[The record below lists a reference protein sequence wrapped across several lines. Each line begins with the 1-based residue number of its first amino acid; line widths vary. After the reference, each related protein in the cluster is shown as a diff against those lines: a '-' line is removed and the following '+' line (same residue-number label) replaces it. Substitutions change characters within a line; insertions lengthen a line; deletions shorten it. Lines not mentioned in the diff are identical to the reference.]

1 MKRRD
6 FVAMIPA
13 LTLVE
18 KTQNKTLELPISSN
32 GYNWQTFYKREGK
45 VWGEHINEDMT
56 YYSQSGLKAYE
67 PSIESPKHAVE
78 IITALKKNDIK
89 MPSIYVNSL
98 LHLES
103 EAPKSIDNFLAI
115 ATEVKKYGTKIIVTN
130 PTPLKWGSANQK
142 SDEQLIFQAKM
153 LRKLGTLLKS
163 QGITLAY
170 HTHDMELKGG
180 AREFHHMMQNVE
192 PEFMSFCMDVHWIY
206 RGSDNSQLPIF
217 DLIKMYGNRII
228 ELHIRQSKD
237 GIWQEVF
244 SAEGDIDYNRLV
256 FELNKYKIKPHLVI
270 EQCLEKGSPNTMD
283 VIKAHRIDLQE
294 IKNTFKLN

>member
-1 MKRRD
+1 MNRRN
-6 FVAMIPA
+6 FVAMIPGLA
-13 LTLVE
+13 LVPKL
-18 KTQNKTLELPISSN
+18 QNKLIEFPISSN
-32 GYNWQTFYKREGK
+32 SYNWQTFFKREGK
-45 VWGEHINEDMT
+45 VWGEHLEEDLAM
-56 YYSQSGLKAYE
+56 YSKTGLKAYE
-67 PSIESPKHAVE
+67 PSIENSKHADE
-78 IITALKKNDIK
+78 IIAVLKKHDIK

-103 EAPKSIDNFLAI
+103 EAPKSIDNILAI
-115 ATEVKKYGTKIIVTN
+115 AQQVKKFGTKIIVTN
-130 PTPLKWGSANQK
+130 PTPMKWGSANQK

-153 LRKLGTLLKS
+153 LKKVGSLLKS
-163 QGITLAY
+163 QGISLAY

-256 FELNKYKIKPHLVI
+256 FELNKNKIKPHLVI

-283 VIKAHRIDLQE
+283 VVKAHRIDLQE